1 MKHFAKTLFTAL
13 FLLLGA
19 SVSAHDFE
27 VDGIYY
33 NVIDSVNNTVEVT
46 YQGEKWDSYDEYSG
60 QVVIPE
66 TVSCNGITYKVTEIG
81 AYAFCRSQNLTNVT
95 IPLGVTTVNEYA
107 FFRCDGLKS
116 VDLPSSVTTIKE
128 YAYHYCKGLTNV
140 NFNEGLKT
148 IYQYAFAYIENLTTL
163 ELPASLD
170 SLGSYVFLG
179 CGALSEVTLNGNW
192 DGSFSGSGP
201 SFSKIAYGAVLYVN
215 NKEDFWPYFSSEFS
229 IITEKGNLFEKGRIR
244 YNVLDGNSV
253 AIVSAKAANVYT
265 GDFVVPETVVYS
277 GKTYNVTR
285 ISGKA
290 FLDCTELTGIKIHD
304 KIESICDE
312 AFLNCSSLEEVKFPN
327 SLTEICN
334 GAFRNCSSLKDVVF
348 PSSIK
353 SIGYSA
359 FRDCTSLT
367 HVTIPSGLDY
377 LGSYIFE
384 GCTGL
389 TSVVANTLSQ
399 SIFVRCTNLKSVEL
413 KEGITSIPQGAFNG
427 CASLTGIDLPNSLT
441 SLADA
446 SFSGCSSL
454 ERITIPANVSELG
467 EHVFSNCTSLVEVTS
482 EAVAPPTAAT
492 NTFMGIPDAAL
503 YVPEGSE
510 DAYRNATGWDVFK
523 TVNGKDLDNEYSLL
537 NYKKLDDGVSVEVT
551 TVPSGNSSYTGDIRI
566 PPTTILDGVEYNVT
580 AIGEKAF
587 RYSKITSI
595 TIPSSIK
602 AIGEEAFFECEALTK
617 IVVAGAAPATIG
629 ADAFKDIS
637 TKAIMYVPDG
647 ARDAYVSL
655 DVWNSIPV
663 IAEPNSIFAYENLY
677 YNRIGDEEVEVIFS
691 IPDESEYAVDIT
703 IPATVNHNGDLCN
716 VTAISNNAFYYSGE
730 LTRVVIPEGVESIG
744 NKAFYLCRSLEDV
757 NIPSSVS
764 NIGAYAFGSCGLRRA
779 VIPEG
784 IETIKEWTFMNCY
797 GLREVSLPEGLKTI
811 EGGAFYNSGLT
822 TIFIPASV
830 QYIGTWAFSECNMD
844 RMVMEGEV
852 PPFVEET
859 EYDPFDPSNVAYYL
873 LVPKGCK
880 EIYSATAPWGS
891 FTDIRESASDFAR
904 DGFYY
909 NVIDEA
915 ERKVEVTYPF
925 INDVWAN
932 FSYDYP
938 STLTIP
944 QRVVRE
950 GVAYDVVA
958 IGDSTFYEDYS
969 VSSITIPEGVVSIGE
984 YSLSS
989 CNYLKTVS
997 LPTTLTS
1004 IGEGAFYWSQMITEI
1019 AIPDNVESVG
1029 AEAFFGCMGLTE
1041 VCLPV
1046 GITSIEEGTFR
1057 QCESLAK
1064 VSIPSSVT
1072 YIANNAFLYSAL
1084 KDVVIPASVTMIGER
1099 AFKCDELGKVVAEGA
1114 VPAEAV
1120 AFAFGDEYGAVP
1132 ADAVLYVPAGSKKGY
1147 SEAVGWNRFTNIVEL
1162 KTGDTNHDDVID
1174 EADVENL
1181 AERVSVDVHCADATT
1196 PIADI
1201 NSDGKTNVVDIVSLV
1216 NDVTT
1221 NRQNVQ
1227 RKTRAADAVGVSVEA
1242 LVMEA
1247 NDTVEVAI
1255 SLENTVPYAAFQ
1267 MDIHLP
1273 KGLNIVSQSLVLGER
1288 ATDSHRMKAS
1298 SVRNNTLR
1306 VISYSVPSENLIG
1319 ASGNLVKMN
1328 VVADDD
1334 FRGGELLVD
1343 NIVLAT
1349 SAAEGYEL
1357 SSVKAEIESTTEVAD
1372 IIYDGE
1378 EPVEF
1383 YNLQGVKVDVPQK
1396 GIYIKRQGNVI
1407 KKVYCK

>member
-13 FLLLGA
+13 LLLLGV

-95 IPLGVTTVNEYA
+95 VPLGVTTVNEYA

-116 VDLPSSVTTIKE
+116 VDLPSSVTTIQEFSFYGCNGIKNMIF
-128 YAYHYCKGLTNV
+128 A
-140 NFNEGLKT
+140 EGLKV
-148 IYQYAFAYIENLTTL
+148 IEQQAFSYSENLTTV
-163 ELPASLD
+163 ELPVSLD
-170 SLGSYVFLG
+170 SLGLRAFSP
-179 CGALSEVTLNGNW
+179 CTCLSEITIKSDNPEVYHFYN
-192 DGSFSGSGP
+192 DPFDD
-201 SFSKIAYGAVLYVN
+201 IAYGAVMYYPNDEMLTIGGGN
-215 NKEDFWPYFSSEFS
+215 
-229 IITEKGNLFEKGRIR
+229 ITITTLKGRLFEKDGVR
-244 YNVLDGNSV
+244 YKILEGNTV
-253 AIVSAKAANVYT
+253 ELVSAKAANVYS
-265 GDFVVPETVVYS
+265 GDFVVPETVTYN
-277 GKTYNVTR
+277 GKTYHVER
-285 ISGKA
+285 IGFKA
-290 FLDCTELTGIKIHD
+290 FLDCTELTSIKMHD
-304 KIESICDE
+304 NMTTVQNK
-312 AFLNCSSLEEVKFPN
+312 AFV
-327 SLTEICN
+327 
-334 GAFRNCSSLKDVVF
+334 GCSSLKDVVF

-353 SIGYSA
+353 GIGDES
-359 FRDCTSLT
+359 FNGCTSLT

-377 LGSYIFE
+377 LGSHIFE

-389 TSVVANTLSQ
+389 ASVVAGTLSQ
-399 SIFVRCTNLKSVEL
+399 LIFVRCTNLKSVEL
-413 KEGITSIPQGAFNG
+413 KEGITSIPQGAFSR

-441 SLADA
+441 SLAWS

-510 DAYRNATGWDVFK
+510 DAYRNAIGWDVFK
-523 TVNGKDLDNEYSLL
+523 TINGKGLDNEYSLL

-566 PPTTILDGVEYNVT
+566 PPTTMLDGVEYNVT
-580 AIGEKAF
+580 AIGEEAF
-587 RYSKITSI
+587 RYSEITSI

-602 AIGEEAFFECEALTK
+602 SIGGSAFFRCESLTK
-617 IVVAGAAPATIG
+617 IVVEGATPATIG
-629 ADAFKDIS
+629 ADAFREIS
-637 TKAIMYVPDG
+637 TKAILYVPDG

-691 IPDESEYAVDIT
+691 IPDESEYAGDIT
-703 IPATVNHNGDLCN
+703 IPATVNHNGELCN
-716 VTAISNNAFYYSGE
+716 VTAISNNAFYYCKE
-730 LTRVVIPEGVESIG
+730 LTGIVIPEGVESIG

-764 NIGAYAFGSCGLRRA
+764 NIGAYAFGSCGLRRV

-784 IETIKEWTFMNCY
+784 IETIKEWTFRDCY

-830 QYIGTWAFSECNMD
+830 QYIGTGAFSECNMD

-859 EYDPFDPSNVAYYL
+859 EYAPFDPSNIAYYL
-873 LVPKGCK
+873 MVHKGCK
-880 EIYSATAPWGS
+880 DIYSATAPWGL
-891 FTDIRESASDFAR
+891 FTDIREFASDFAR

-969 VSSITIPEGVVSIGE
+969 VSSVTIPEGVVSIGK
-984 YSLSS
+984 YSFSG
-989 CNYLKTVS
+989 CNYLKRVS

-1004 IGEGAFYWSQMITEI
+1004 IGKGAFHFARDITEI
-1019 AIPDNVESVG
+1019 IIPDNVESIET
-1029 AEAFFGCMGLTE
+1029 EAFFGCLSLTK
-1041 VCLPV
+1041 VSLPV
-1046 GITSIEEGTFR
+1046 GITSIEEGLFR
-1057 QCESLAK
+1057 QCTSLEQI
-1064 VSIPSSVT
+1064 SIPSSVT
-1072 YIANNAFLYSAL
+1072 SIANNAFIYSDL
-1084 KDVVIPASVTMIGER
+1084 KEVVIPASVITIGER
-1099 AFKCDELGKVVAEGA
+1099 AFKCEELGKVVAEGA

-1120 AFAFGDEYGAVP
+1120 TIAFGDEYGAVP
-1132 ADAVLYVPAGSKKGY
+1132 ADAVLYVPAGSKKSY
-1147 SEAVGWNRFTNIVEL
+1147 SEAVGWNRFANIVEL

-1227 RKTRAADAVGVSVEA
+1227 RKTRAADVVDVSVEA

-1407 KKVYCK
+1407 KKVYYK

>member
-13 FLLLGA
+13 LLLLGV

-66 TVSCNGITYKVTEIG
+66 TVNCNGITYKVTEIG

-95 IPLGVTTVNEYA
+95 VPLGVTTVNEYA

-116 VDLPSSVTTIKE
+116 VDLPSSVTTIQEFSFYGCNGIKNMIF
-128 YAYHYCKGLTNV
+128 A
-140 NFNEGLKT
+140 EGLKV
-148 IYQYAFAYIENLTTL
+148 IEQQAFSYSENLTTV

-170 SLGSYVFLG
+170 SLGLRAFSP
-179 CGALSEVTLNGNW
+179 CTSLSEITIKSDNPEVYHFYNDPFYN
-192 DGSFSGSGP
+192 
-201 SFSKIAYGAVLYVN
+201 IAYGAVMYYPNDEMLPSYWSYSGAQVT
-215 NKEDFWPYFSSEFS
+215 
-229 IITEKGNLFEKGRIR
+229 ITTLKGRLFEKDGVR
-244 YNVLDGNSV
+244 YNILEDNTVEL
-253 AIVSAKAANVYT
+253 VSAKAANVYS
-265 GDFVVPETVVYS
+265 GDFVVPETVTYN
-277 GKTYNVTR
+277 GKTYHVER
-285 ISGKA
+285 IGFKA
-290 FLDCTELTGIKIHD
+290 FLDCTDLTSIKMHDNMTMMHD
-304 KIESICDE
+304 K
-312 AFLNCSSLEEVKFPN
+312 AFA
-327 SLTEICN
+327 
-334 GAFRNCSSLKDVVF
+334 GCSSLKEVVF

-353 SIGYSA
+353 HINSDA
-359 FRDCTSLT
+359 FNGCTSLT

-389 TSVVANTLSQ
+389 ASVVAGTLSQ

-413 KEGITSIPQGAFNG
+413 KEGITSIPQGAFSR
-427 CASLTGIDLPNSLT
+427 CESLTGIDLPNSLT
-441 SLADA
+441 SLAWS

-510 DAYRNATGWDVFK
+510 DAYRNAIGWDVFK
-523 TVNGKDLDNEYSLL
+523 TINGKGLDNEYSLL

-580 AIGEKAF
+580 AIGEEAF
-587 RYSKITSI
+587 RHSEITSI

-602 AIGEEAFFECEALTK
+602 SIGGSAFFRCESLTK
-617 IVVAGAAPATIG
+617 IVVEGAAPATIG
-629 ADAFKDIS
+629 ADAFREIS
-637 TKAIMYVPDG
+637 TKAILYVPDG

-691 IPDESEYAVDIT
+691 IPDESEYAGDIT
-703 IPATVNHNGDLCN
+703 IPAAVNHNGELCN
-716 VTAISNNAFYYSGE
+716 VTAISNNAFYYCGE

-744 NKAFYLCRSLEDV
+744 NEAFASCWSLEDV

-764 NIGAYAFGSCGLRRA
+764 NIGTNAFGMCSELSRV
-779 VIPEG
+779 VIPDG
-784 IETIKEWTFMNCY
+784 IETIKEWTFGNCY
-797 GLREVSLPEGLKTI
+797 RLREVSLPEGLKTI

-830 QYIGTWAFSECNMD
+830 QYIGAWAFSECNMD

-891 FTDIRESASDFAR
+891 FTDIRESASDFVR

-925 INDVWAN
+925 INNRYELSD
-932 FSYDYP
+932 FHP
-938 STLTIP
+938 SIVTIP
-944 QRVVRE
+944 QKVVRKD
-950 GVAYDVVA
+950 VVYDVVA
-958 IGDSTFYEDYS
+958 IGDSTFYDS
-969 VSSITIPEGVVSIGE
+969 RSLSSITVPEGVVSIGE

-1004 IGEGAFYWSQMITEI
+1004 IGEGAFYWSQRITEI

-1029 AEAFFGCMGLTE
+1029 AEAFFGCKGLTE

-1120 AFAFGDEYGAVP
+1120 AIAFGDEYGAVP
-1132 ADAVLYVPAGSKKGY
+1132 ADAVLYVPAGNKKGY

-1181 AERVSVDVHCADATT
+1181 AERVSVDVHYADATT

-1227 RKTRAADAVGVSVEA
+1227 RKTRAADAVDVSVEA

-1357 SSVKAEIESTTEVAD
+1357 SSVKAEIESTTEIAD

>member
-1 MKHFAKTLFTAL
+1 MKHFTKTLFTAL
-13 FLLLGA
+13 LLLLGV

-95 IPLGVTTVNEYA
+95 VPLGVTTVNEYA

-116 VDLPSSVTTIKE
+116 VDLPSSVTTIQE
-128 YAYHYCKGLTNV
+128 FSFYCCNGIKNMI
-140 NFNEGLKT
+140 FAEGLKV
-148 IYQYAFAYIENLTTL
+148 IEQQAFSYSENLTIV

-170 SLGSYVFLG
+170 SLGLRAFSP
-179 CGALSEVTLNGNW
+179 CTSLSEITIKSDNPEVYHFYNVPFY
-192 DGSFSGSGP
+192 D
-201 SFSKIAYGAVLYVN
+201 IAYGAVMYYPNDEMLPSYWSYSGAQVT
-215 NKEDFWPYFSSEFS
+215 
-229 IITEKGNLFEKGRIR
+229 ITTLKGRLFEKDGVR
-244 YNVLDGNSV
+244 YNILEDNTVEL
-253 AIVSAKAANVYT
+253 VSAKAANVYS
-265 GDFVVPETVVYS
+265 GDFVVPETVTYN
-277 GKTYNVTR
+277 GKTYHVER
-285 ISGKA
+285 IGFKA
-290 FLDCTELTGIKIHD
+290 FLDCTDLTSIKMHDNMTMMHD
-304 KIESICDE
+304 K
-312 AFLNCSSLEEVKFPN
+312 AFA
-327 SLTEICN
+327 
-334 GAFRNCSSLKDVVF
+334 GCSSLKEVVF

-353 SIGYSA
+353 HINSDA
-359 FRDCTSLT
+359 FNGCTSLT

-377 LGSYIFE
+377 LGHSVFE
-384 GCTGL
+384 NCTGL
-389 TSVVANTLSQ
+389 ISATAGSLSPYC
-399 SIFVRCTNLKSVEL
+399 FAGCKNLKHVML
-413 KEGITSIPQGAFNG
+413 DEGITSIPMWAIVW
-427 CASLTGIDLPNSLT
+427 CESLTDINLPISLT
-441 SLADA
+441 SLESF

-510 DAYRNATGWDVFK
+510 DAYRNAIGWDVFK
-523 TVNGKDLDNEYSLL
+523 TINGKGLDNEYSLL

-551 TVPSGNSSYTGDIRI
+551 TVPSGSSSYTGDIRI
-566 PPTTILDGVEYNVT
+566 PPTTMLDGVEYNVT

-617 IVVAGAAPATIG
+617 IVVEGATPATIG
-629 ADAFKDIS
+629 ADAFREIS
-637 TKAIMYVPDG
+637 TKAILYVPDG

-663 IAEPNSIFAYENLY
+663 IAEPNSILAYENLY

-691 IPDESEYAVDIT
+691 IPDESEYAGDIT

-716 VTAISNNAFYYSGE
+716 VTAISNNAFYYCGE
-730 LTRVVIPEGVESIG
+730 LTRVVIPEGIESIG
-744 NKAFYLCRSLEDV
+744 NEAFASCWSLEDV

-764 NIGAYAFGSCGLRRA
+764 NIGTNAFGMCSELSRV
-779 VIPEG
+779 VIPDG
-784 IETIKEWTFMNCY
+784 IETIKEWTFGNCTR
-797 GLREVSLPEGLKTI
+797 LREVSLPEGLKTI
-811 EGGAFYNSGLT
+811 ESGAFYNSGLT

-830 QYIGTWAFSECNMD
+830 QYIGTWAFSECNMH

-859 EYDPFDPSNVAYYL
+859 EYEPFDPSNVAYYL

-925 INDVWAN
+925 INN
-932 FSYDYP
+932 SYELSDFHP
-938 STLTIP
+938 SIVTIP
-944 QRVVRE
+944 QKVVRKD
-950 GVAYDVVA
+950 VVYDVVA
-958 IGDSTFYEDYS
+958 IGDSTFYDS
-969 VSSITIPEGVVSIGE
+969 RSLSSITIPEGVVSIGE

-1004 IGEGAFYWSQMITEI
+1004 IGEGAFYWSQSITEI

-1046 GITSIEEGTFR
+1046 GVTSIEEGTFR

-1099 AFKCDELGKVVAEGA
+1099 AFKCDELGKVVAEGT

-1120 AFAFGDEYGAVP
+1120 AIAFGDEYGAVP

-1227 RKTRAADAVGVSVEA
+1227 RKTRAADVVDVSVEA

-1267 MDIHLP
+1267 MDIHLL

-1407 KKVYCK
+1407 KKVYYK